1 MLERMLRAARLESS
15 LYEEVE
21 ADPTAGGQALFIV
34 VAVGLISALGM
45 ALAYPGDQSVGAVIA
60 NVISTVLSWVVWAFL
75 TLWIGKT
82 FLAGEETQSDMG
94 EMLRTLGFAHT
105 PQLLVGLV
113 FIPVA
118 GPVLALLG
126 SLWKLVAGIVAIRQA
141 LDFSTSRA
149 ILTAFFG
156 FMVVVVFRLVVRL
169 IF

>member
-1 MLERMLRAARLESS
+1 MIQRMVRAAKLDSE

-21 ADPTAGGQALFIV
+21 ADTTANGQALLIV
-34 VAVGLISALGM
+34 VAVGVVSAVGM
-45 ALAYPGDQSVGAVIA
+45 AFAYPGDHSLRAVIA
-60 NVISTVLSWVVWAFL
+60 NVLSTVVSWVLWAFL

-82 FLAGEETQSDMG
+82 FTHGPDTESDMG
-94 EMLRTLGFAHT
+94 EMLRALGFAHT

-126 SLWKLVAGIVAIRQA
+126 SVWKLTAGIVAIRQA

-156 FMVVVVFRLVVRL
+156 FVIVIVFRLLVRL